1 MKDDKR
7 KAEVEP
13 KRGFFQELWTE
24 WIRPILII
32 LAVLIPFRSA
42 VADWNDVPT
51 GSMKPTILEGD
62 RVVVN
67 KLAYDLK
74 IPLTTIRIAEWDDP
88 ERGDIVV
95 LFSPRDGKRLVK
107 RVIGLPGD
115 IIETRNGV
123 LFVNDDPASYEPL
136 DWQMLDGVSS
146 DDARGSAFFVEAFP
160 GGEHPVMA
168 MAYAGVDRNFGP
180 EMVANDHYFVMGDNR
195 DNSSDSRVIGAIE
208 RDRIVGKVFA
218 VAFSLDRNH
227 YYKPRFSRFFQ
238 GLD

>member
-1 MKDDKR
+1 MKDDKK
-7 KAEVEP
+7 KAEVEA
-13 KRGFFQELWTE
+13 KKGFFQELWTE

-74 IPLTTIRIAEWDDP
+74 IPLTTIRLAEWDHP

-123 LFVNDDPASYEPL
+123 LFVNDDAASYEPL
-136 DWQMLDGVSS
+136 DWQMLDGVSP
-146 DDARGSAFFVEAFP
+146 DDARGSAFFVEAFS
-160 GGEHPVMA
+160 GGAHPVMA